1 MELLVLR
8 VTCIHTFHRELLSVH
23 CVLNSGFSLALVD
36 ESDRLPGYKE
46 LRASFVS
53 PQAHFK
59 KTCTWPGGEASCS
72 GC

>member
-1 MELLVLR
+1 M
-8 VTCIHTFHRELLSVH
+8 
-23 CVLNSGFSLALVD
+23 LNSGFSLALVD

-53 PQAHFK
+53 PQAYFK
-59 KTCTWPGGEASCS
+59 KTCTWPGGEACSPSCS

>member
-1 MELLVLR
+1 M
-8 VTCIHTFHRELLSVH
+8 
-23 CVLNSGFSLALVD
+23 LNSGFSLALVD

-59 KTCTWPGGEASCS
+59 KKLVPGLVVKLVVLAAQDAEA
-72 GC
+72 GG